1 MIHVKTAKPT
11 NCDNSFLFLLL
22 FSPFP
27 SKKNKM
33 LQKLDMTEQQMVTN
47 PLHHLTARTLTKPLK
62 DASSSCT
69 SSGKNLSHKTLDFV
83 TSKSQPLKEFEA
95 HLMRMMSKNN
105 DVSYFSKTS
114 SSTTAPSF
122 PDCLDSLSSE

>member
-1 MIHVKTAKPT
+1 
-11 NCDNSFLFLLL
+11 
-22 FSPFP
+22 
-27 SKKNKM
+27 M

-62 DASSSCT
+62 DTSSSCT
-69 SSGKNLSHKTLDFV
+69 SSGKNLSRKTLDFV

-105 DVSYFSKTS
+105 
-114 SSTTAPSF
+114 
-122 PDCLDSLSSE
+122 